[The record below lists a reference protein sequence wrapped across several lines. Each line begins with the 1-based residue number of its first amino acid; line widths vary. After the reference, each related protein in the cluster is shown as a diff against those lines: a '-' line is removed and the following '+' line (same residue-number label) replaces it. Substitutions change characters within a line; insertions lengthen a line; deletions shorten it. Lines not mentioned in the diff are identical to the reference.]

1 MSNIQFYF
9 AIGVPFF
16 TVLLVWIGGTIAN
29 RSAIGDLRS
38 EMRTAVDD
46 LRSEMKAGFDAVNRR
61 LDGMES
67 RFDRFEARFDR
78 MDNEIRKDHEHR
90 VTMLEERV
98 FGRLA

>member
-16 TVLLVWIGGTIAN
+16 TVLLVWMGGTIAN
-29 RSAIGDLRS
+29 RSAIN
-38 EMRTAVDD
+38 D
-46 LRSEMKAGFDAVNRR
+46 LRSEMKSGFDTVNRR

-67 RFDRFEARFDR
+67 RFDRLEARFDR
-78 MDNEIRKDHEHR
+78 VDNEVRKDHEHR